1 MGKIQ
6 KYSLMQRVL
15 FLALLFVGLM
25 PLTGFAQ
32 TIQLTGTV
40 TDETGETVIGASVLE
55 KGTTNGVI
63 TDFDGN
69 FTLNVSPNATMV
81 ISYVGYT
88 AQEIPLNGQKT
99 LKIVLKEDTEM
110 LDEVIVV
117 GYGTMKKS
125 DMTGAISSVKSEDL
139 MKRAT
144 TSATEALQGK
154 IAGVSVL
161 KSGGNAGAS
170 ISVKIRGI
178 KTMGNNEPLYIIDG
192 YPGDIN
198 TINPQDIESMEIL
211 KDGAAAAIYGSVAA
225 NGVVIV
231 STKNGKA
238 GEMKVS
244 FNTYMTVNSV
254 AKKFDMLDADGYLK
268 VHNMMYENAI
278 AINPKQRKP
287 VYLTLK
293 DGKNPTGADS
303 DWQDEMLRTG
313 IAQNYYVN
321 IIGGSDVAKYS
332 VSYGHADEKGIF
344 RGNSYIQDN
353 ARLKLNARKYIFD
366 FDAGLNFKV
375 TQSKQPQYSLK
386 EMYSISPLVPILDEN
401 QTYGYGLTDMSVD
414 GAKLE
419 FPTNRNVMADDHYR
433 NRKYT
438 GYDITGNIGLTM
450 KFAPW
455 LTFKTS
461 YTYNGYYYNDRYHR
475 AKYEANAQEPSL
487 YPYNYEYNSY
497 YYQQTFENI
506 LTFMKDYG
514 KHSITAMV
522 GSSIISTR
530 QDKSSVSV
538 EGKKTEYE
546 VIDGGLN
553 TSEVPGGFFDPTS
566 PTIDAGIGGTFIGSG
581 SFYDYNRASFFGRF
595 NYSYASR
602 YLLQLTIRS
611 DGSSK
616 FGKNNRWGTF
626 PSVAVGWRISE
637 ESFFP
642 KNTPISNLKF
652 RASWGRLGSES
663 ALGYYYAP
671 TMTNSNRQS
680 MSYLQGGNPW
690 SGMSN
695 LYLVN
700 DDLRWETT
708 DTKNIGF
715 DFGLFNNKLNG
726 SINYYYN
733 TTEDLLIE
741 KVMPPS
747 AGIYNP
753 TVNVGKMVNKGFEL
767 ELNYGDNVNGF
778 EYNVGLNLSTI
789 KNEML
794 KADPNQILYGS
805 PWKGDG
811 HAVNQTLK
819 GYPVAGFWLYQADGI
834 FQSDAEAAAY
844 VNSKGERL
852 QPNAYAGDIR
862 FIDSNGDGS
871 IDSSDKVYSGSG
883 IPKVE
888 ANLSF
893 SGSYKNFDLSFQ
905 FGSAWGHKLY
915 NVNRLYYEG
924 MEAGRN
930 FFSTTLDAWT
940 PQNTNT
946 NMPRAILNDLNQNT
960 RESTR
965 FLENGNFV
973 RLRQL
978 QLGYSLSK
986 AVARKIYLEKCRLYV
1001 SGENLFTITKYSGID
1016 PEFSSSILN
1025 TGVDSFV
1032 YPFTRS
1038 FVVGLQVTF

>member
-1 MGKIQ
+1 MGKIK
-6 KYSLMQRVL
+6 KYSLMQRVIL
-15 FLALLFVGLM
+15 LTLLFVCLV
-25 PLTGFAQ
+25 PLSSLAQ

-40 TDETGETVIGASVLE
+40 TDTKGETLIGASVLE
-55 KGTTNGVI
+55 KGTTNGCI
-63 TDFDGN
+63 TDIDGN
-69 FTLNVSPNATMV
+69 FTLTVAPNATMV
-81 ISYVGYT
+81 ISYVGYV
-88 AQEIPLNGQKT
+88 AQEVPLKGQKVLNVT
-99 LKIVLKEDTEM
+99 LKDDTEM
-110 LDEVIVV
+110 LDEVVVV

-178 KTMGNNEPLYIIDG
+178 KTMGDNEPLYIIDG

-238 GEMKVS
+238 SEMKIS
-244 FNTYMTVNSV
+244 FNTYMTVNNV
-254 AKKFDMLDADGYLK
+254 AKKFEMLDSEGYLK
-268 VHNMMYENAI
+268 VHNMMYDNAS
-278 AINPKQRKP
+278 RKKP
-287 VYLTLK
+287 GYLTFTNS
-293 DGKNPTGADS
+293 DGSIKNPTGADT

-321 IIGGSDVAKYS
+321 VNGGSENTNYS
-332 VSYGHADEKGIF
+332 ISYGHADEKGIF

-353 ARLKLNARKYIFD
+353 ARLKVNARKYIFE
-366 FDAGLNFKV
+366 FDAGLNFKA

-386 EMYSISPLVPILDEN
+386 EMYSISPLVPVYDES
-401 QTYGYGLTDMSVD
+401 QEYGYGLTNMSVGD
-414 GAKLE
+414 VKMQ
-419 FPTNRNVMADDHYR
+419 FPTNRNVMADDHYK
-433 NRKYT
+433 NRKDN
-438 GYDITGNIGLTM
+438 GYSITGNIGLTM

-455 LTFKTS
+455 LTFKTT
-461 YTYNGYYYNDRYHR
+461 YTYDGYYANTKYHR
-475 AKYEANAQEPSL
+475 AKYVASAQEPSL
-487 YPYNYEYNSY
+487 YPYNYEANSY
-497 YYQQTFENI
+497 WYQQTFENA
-506 LTFMKDYG
+506 LTFMKDFG
-514 KHSITAMV
+514 KHSVTVMA
-522 GSSIISTR
+522 GSSIIATRKDQSTV
-530 QDKSSVSV
+530 DV
-538 EGKKTEYE
+538 EGKRTKYE
-546 VIDGGLN
+546 VIDGQLSS
-553 TSEVPGGFFDPTS
+553 SELPNGFFDPNS
-566 PTIDAGIGGTFIGSG
+566 PTINAGKGGTYTGTG
-581 SFYDYNRASFFGRF
+581 TYYEYNRASFFGRL

-602 YLLQLTIRS
+602 YLLQVTMRT

-637 ESFFP
+637 EEFFP

-663 ALGYYYAP
+663 ALGYYYTP
-671 TMTNSNRQS
+671 VLSNSNTQW
-680 MSYLQGGNPW
+680 MSYLQGGNTW
-690 SGMSN
+690 TGMSN
-695 LYLVN
+695 LYLTN

-715 DFGLFNNKLNG
+715 DFGLFNNKLSG
-726 SINYYYN
+726 TINYYYN

-753 TVNVGKMVNKGFEL
+753 TVNVGKMVNRGFEL
-767 ELNYGDNVNGF
+767 ELNYGDTVNGF
-778 EYNVGLNLSTI
+778 DYNIGFNLSTI
-789 KNEML
+789 HNEML
-794 KADPNQILYGS
+794 KADPNQVLYGS
-805 PWKGDG
+805 AWKGSG
-811 HAVNQTLK
+811 HFVTQTLK
-819 GYPVAGFWLYQADGI
+819 GYPVASFWLYQTNGI
-834 FQSDAEAAAY
+834 FQSDTEAAAY

-852 QPNAYAGDIR
+852 QPDAEAGDIR
-862 FIDSNGDGS
+862 FIDTNGDGS
-871 IDSSDKVYSGSG
+871 IDANDKVYSGSG

-905 FGSAWGHKLY
+905 LGSAWGHKLY

-924 MEAGRN
+924 MDAGRN
-930 FFSTTLDAWT
+930 YFRSTLNAWT
-940 PQNTNT
+940 PQNTGSDI
-946 NMPRAILNDLNQNT
+946 PRAVLGDPNQNT
-960 RESTR
+960 RESDR

-978 QLGYSLSK
+978 QLGYSLPK
-986 AVARKIYLEKCRLYV
+986 TLAKKLFLEKCRLYV

-1016 PEFSSSILN
+1016 PEFSSSILD

-1038 FVVGLQVTF
+1038 YVVGLQVTF

>member
-1 MGKIQ
+1 MGKIK
-6 KYSLMQRVL
+6 KYSLMQRVIL
-15 FLALLFVGLM
+15 LTLLFVCLV
-25 PLTGFAQ
+25 PLSSLAQ

-40 TDETGETVIGASVLE
+40 TDTKGETLIGASVLE
-55 KGTTNGVI
+55 KGTTNGCI
-63 TDFDGN
+63 TDIDGN
-69 FTLNVSPNATMV
+69 FTLTVAPNATMV
-81 ISYVGYT
+81 ISYVGYV
-88 AQEIPLNGQKT
+88 AQEVPLKGQKVLNVT
-99 LKIVLKEDTEM
+99 LKDDTEM
-110 LDEVIVV
+110 LDEVVVV

-178 KTMGNNEPLYIIDG
+178 KTMGDNEPLYIIDG

-238 GEMKVS
+238 GEMKIS
-244 FNTYMTVNSV
+244 FNTYMTVNNV
-254 AKKFDMLDADGYLK
+254 AKKFEMLDSEGYLK
-268 VHNMMYENAI
+268 VHNMMYDNAS
-278 AINPKQRKP
+278 RKKP
-287 VYLTLK
+287 SYLTFTNS
-293 DGKNPTGADS
+293 DGSIKNPTGADT

-321 IIGGSDVAKYS
+321 VNGGSENANYS
-332 VSYGHADEKGIF
+332 ISYGHADEKGIF

-353 ARLKLNARKYIFD
+353 ARLKVNARKYIFE
-366 FDAGLNFKV
+366 FDAGLNFKA

-386 EMYSISPLVPILDEN
+386 EMYSISPLVPVYDES
-401 QTYGYGLTDMSVD
+401 QEYGYGLTNMSVGD
-414 GAKLE
+414 VKMQ
-419 FPTNRNVMADDHYR
+419 FPTNRNVMADDHYK
-433 NRKYT
+433 NRKDN
-438 GYDITGNIGLTM
+438 GYSITGNIGLTM

-455 LTFKTS
+455 LTFKTT
-461 YTYNGYYYNDRYHR
+461 YTYDGYYANTKYHR
-475 AKYEANAQEPSL
+475 AKYVASAQEPSL
-487 YPYNYEYNSY
+487 YPYNYEANSY
-497 YYQQTFENI
+497 WYQQTFENA
-506 LTFMKDYG
+506 LTFMKDFG
-514 KHSITAMV
+514 KHSVTVMA
-522 GSSIISTR
+522 GSSIIATRKDQSTV
-530 QDKSSVSV
+530 DV
-538 EGKKTEYE
+538 EGKRTKYE
-546 VIDGGLN
+546 VIDRQLSS
-553 TSEVPGGFFDPTS
+553 SELPNGFFDPNS
-566 PTIDAGIGGTFIGSG
+566 PTINAGKGGTYTGTG
-581 SFYDYNRASFFGRF
+581 TYYEYNRASFFGRL

-602 YLLQLTIRS
+602 YLLQVTMRT

-637 ESFFP
+637 EEFFP

-663 ALGYYYAP
+663 ALGYYYTP
-671 TMTNSNRQS
+671 VLSNSNTQW
-680 MSYLQGGNPW
+680 MSYLQGGNTW
-690 SGMSN
+690 TGMSN
-695 LYLVN
+695 LYLTN

-715 DFGLFNNKLNG
+715 DFGLFNNKLSG
-726 SINYYYN
+726 TINYYYN

-753 TVNVGKMVNKGFEL
+753 TVNVGKMVNRGFEL
-767 ELNYGDNVNGF
+767 ELNYGDTVNGF
-778 EYNVGLNLSTI
+778 DYNIGFNLSTI
-789 KNEML
+789 HNEML
-794 KADPNQILYGS
+794 KADPNQVLYGS
-805 PWKGDG
+805 AWKGSG
-811 HAVNQTLK
+811 HFVTQTLK
-819 GYPVAGFWLYQADGI
+819 GYPVASFWLYQTNGI
-834 FQSDAEAAAY
+834 FQSDTEAAAY

-852 QPNAYAGDIR
+852 QPDAEAGDIR
-862 FIDSNGDGS
+862 FIDTNGDGS
-871 IDSSDKVYSGSG
+871 IDANDKVYSGSG

-905 FGSAWGHKLY
+905 LGSAWGHKLY

-924 MEAGRN
+924 MDAGRN
-930 FFSTTLDAWT
+930 YFRSTLNAWT
-940 PQNTNT
+940 PQNTGSDI
-946 NMPRAILNDLNQNT
+946 PRAVLGDPNQNT
-960 RESTR
+960 RESDR

-978 QLGYSLSK
+978 QLGYSLPK
-986 AVARKIYLEKCRLYV
+986 TLAKKLFLEKCRLYV

-1016 PEFSSSILN
+1016 PEFSSSILD

-1038 FVVGLQVTF
+1038 YVVGLQVTF